1 MLNRANRLFVPWRIY
16 KNTLPAANLTN
27 LDANTLLRFPALV
40 DENNFRLY
48 IAKTYYL
55 IGLSMLSVN
64 SITTRD
70 YWIAARFMSPEI
82 GFFHHELASLELYI
96 LKDRVTA
103 LAIINECM
111 KTARAALHCQQLLTD
126 LKTPS
131 ARLCRR

>member
-1 MLNRANRLFVPWRIY
+1 
-16 KNTLPAANLTN
+16 
-27 LDANTLLRFPALV
+27 
-40 DENNFRLY
+40 
-48 IAKTYYL
+48 
-55 IGLSMLSVN
+55 MLSVN

-126 LKTPS
+126 LKNSLRPAMS
-131 ARLCRR
+131 PMILRGHDDYNSDMKKNKRF